1 MPAMPKLP
9 LPPHLHRRQWLRGA
23 SAIGLGA
30 LAPLAGLSLA
40 GAAQADG
47 PRLVLVILRGGLD
60 GLTAVPAM
68 GDPAFAGA
76 RGALGHFAQPALPLD
91 SLLALHPALAGLHTM
106 YRAKELLVVHATG
119 LPDQERSHFDAQQV
133 LESGGER
140 PFALDTGWLG
150 RALAGTGGK
159 GMAFQSAVPLA
170 LRGHADVDT
179 WAPSAR
185 PDPSGDL
192 VARLERLYAGDAP
205 LAAALTRARELRGDM
220 PAAAAGNGLGGMGG
234 TGGMGGMG
242 GSAGAA
248 ATAGNAAR
256 GAPVALA
263 RQAASFLA
271 KPDGPQAAVL
281 ELGGWD
287 SHANQTNDPGPLTN
301 NLRLLDAMLGAL
313 REGLTTPAAGNTW
326 ARTAVLVV
334 TEFGRTVA
342 INGTQGTDHGSGG
355 AAIVL
360 GGAVRGGRVLTDWP
374 GLAPAQR
381 HEGRDLRITT
391 DLRAVFKT
399 VLVQHL
405 GVPATRVAQQV
416 LPGSAALPMLD
427 VLRG

>member
-1 MPAMPKLP
+1 MPTLP
-9 LPPHLHRRQWLRGA
+9 QPPHLDRRQWLRGA

-30 LAPLAGLSLA
+30 VAPLAGLSLA
-40 GAAQADG
+40 GAAQAGG

-60 GLTAVPAM
+60 GLTAVPAI
-68 GDPAFAGA
+68 GDPAFADA
-76 RGALGHFAQPALPLD
+76 RGALGRFAQPALPLD
-91 SLLALHPALAGLHTM
+91 SLLALHPALAGLHSM
-106 YRAKELLVVHATG
+106 YQAKELLVVHATG
-119 LPDQERSHFDAQQV
+119 LPYRDRSHFDAQQV

-140 PFALDTGWLG
+140 PFAQGTGWLG
-150 RALAGTGGK
+150 RALASNGGK

-205 LAAALTRARELRGDM
+205 LAAALARARELRGDLPAAAQGNTM
-220 PAAAAGNGLGGMGG
+220 GGGAAAAGP
-234 TGGMGGMG
+234 
-242 GSAGAA
+242 
-248 ATAGNAAR
+248 AGNAAR
-256 GAPVALA
+256 AAPVALA
-263 RQAASFLA
+263 RQAAGFLA

-287 SHANQTNDPGPLTN
+287 SHANQAADPGPLTN
-301 NLRLLDAMLGAL
+301 NLRLLDAVLGAL
-313 REGLTTPAAGNTW
+313 REGLTTPAAGATW

-355 AAIVL
+355 AAFVL
-360 GGAVRGGRVLTDWP
+360 GGAVRGGQVLTDWP

-405 GVPATRVAQQV
+405 GVPATRVAQLV

-427 VLRG
+427 LLRN